1 MNAGPFRCAIRRNGP
16 FSSSR
21 PQNNKPWTNS
31 RFAAA
36 VP

>member
-1 MNAGPFRCAIRRNGP
+1 MNAGPRPLHHPRNGP
-16 FSSSR
+16 FPSSR